1 MVRAFVGRLELA
13 TPEILAD
20 IERALRGGNIKA
32 LLRYARFVEPFAAQ
46 VQSRATG
53 IDRGRVYEMLRLIR
67 CLSGARA
74 GVSQQPTGNVQLAN
88 RMLLTRRS
96 TCRLFVVG
104 REVELRVRTSWL
116 AVVAGV
122 GVGLSGAPQPVD
134 VRRATGGLPAHIANQ
149 FEEPLGFAEATTGE
163 FVVLD
168 RRAHTV
174 YLIDREK
181 KAARKI
187 IEIGF
192 EKGRVLGPGVLS
204 LSGDDIFAVA
214 DAPNRLERIRYFSL
228 SGTHLGGFYLQ
239 SRSMPRLA
247 AGAMVLNGVGSMS
260 FTGRTFLI
268 SRPETGALLTELDNR
283 GFVLRSVGVLRKTG
297 HESDNDVHLA
307 MNAGLPLAIPEAA
320 STSCSWP
327 ACRRSGGTTP
337 TESCCSSATSRA
349 RSWTPICRRCR
360 PRGPGAIRSMASDCR

>member
-1 MVRAFVGRLELA
+1 VFVRLA
-13 TPEILAD
+13 T
-20 IERALRGGNIKA
+20 
-32 LLRYARFVEPFAAQ
+32 
-46 VQSRATG
+46 
-53 IDRGRVYEMLRLIR
+53 
-67 CLSGARA
+67 
-74 GVSQQPTGNVQLAN
+74 
-88 RMLLTRRS
+88 
-96 TCRLFVVG
+96 
-104 REVELRVRTSWL
+104 
-116 AVVAGV
+116 VVAGV
-122 GVGLSGAPQPVD
+122 SVGLSGAPQTVD
-134 VRRATGGLPAHIANQ
+134 VLRATGGLPAHIANQ

-204 LSGDDIFAVA
+204 LSADDIFAVA
-214 DAPNRLERIRYFSL
+214 DAPNRLERIQYFSL

-307 MNAGLPLAIPEAA
+307 MNAGLPLAIPGGGFYFVFMAGVPSFRKYDANGKLLFERHIEGAELDADLQTLPTMWPRRDPVDGVRLPLIVPLIRTAA
-320 STSCSWP
+320 VDPAGRLWVSLVLPYTYVFAPNGDKQRTVQFHGAMPLSVTSLTF
-327 ACRRSGGTTP
+327 ARGDRILVTP
-337 TESCCSSATSRA
+337 GLYEFRA
-349 RSWTPICRRCR
+349 R
-360 PRGPGAIRSMASDCR
+360 

>member
-1 MVRAFVGRLELA
+1 MKCLSFATGALA
-13 TPEILAD
+13 LA
-20 IERALRGGNIKA
+20 A
-32 LLRYARFVEPFAAQ
+32 LL
-46 VQSRATG
+46 
-53 IDRGRVYEMLRLIR
+53 
-67 CLSGARA
+67 
-74 GVSQQPTGNVQLAN
+74 PTAYPP
-88 RMLLTRRS
+88 S
-96 TCRLFVVG
+96 P
-104 REVELRVRTSWL
+104 EVL
-116 AVVAGV
+116 
-122 GVGLSGAPQPVD
+122 
-134 VRRATGGLPAHIANQ
+134 RATGGLPAHIANQ

-204 LSGDDIFAVA
+204 LSADDIFAVA
-214 DAPNRLERIRYFSL
+214 DAPNRLERIQYFSL
-228 SGTHLGGFYLQ
+228 SGTHIGGFYLQ

-268 SRPETGALLTELDNR
+268 SRPETGALVTELDNR
-283 GFVLRSVGVLRKTG
+283 GFVLRSLGVLRKTG

-307 MNAGLPLAIPEAA
+307 MNAGLPLAIPGGGFYFVFMAGVPSFRKYDANGKLLFERHIEGPELDADLQTLPTTWPRRDPVDGVRLPLIVPLVRTAA
-320 STSCSWP
+320 VDPAGRLWVSLVLPYTYVFAPNGDKQRTVQFHGAMPLSVTSLTF
-327 ACRRSGGTTP
+327 AKGDRILITP
-337 TESCCSSATSRA
+337 GLYEFSAR
-349 RSWTPICRRCR
+349 
-360 PRGPGAIRSMASDCR
+360 